1 MVVRMRD
8 LQQVLDEKQ
17 IELARVRQQIEA
29 LKFVAPLL
37 AEQREPVEVPID
49 LPRGE
54 PAQRNRWPLE
64 VS

>member
-1 MVVRMRD
+1 VRMRD
-8 LQQVLDEKQ
+8 LQQVLDEKE

-37 AEQREPVEVPID
+37 AEQRESVEVPIE
-49 LPRGE
+49 LSRSE